1 MAGEPVAIKMV
12 AVLDHAKRV
21 FRQERA
27 AGQANRASGE
37 NLELATPDGRSVAK
51 QVVTLVAISFQFP
64 IGVAAVACEKLSRN
78 SFEE

>member
-1 MAGEPVAIKMV
+1 M

-27 AGQANRASGE
+27 AGRANRASGE

-51 QVVTLVAISFQFP
+51 QVVTLVPISFHFP
-64 IGVAAVACEKLSRN
+64 IAVGAGACSTYGQRGKVIGE
-78 SFEE
+78 